1 MQSKISGKDM
11 KIKHIKLDVVNIDES
26 VYSLLI
32 DGNDV
37 ISMIFKNE
45 VKPCGV
51 ENGFVVHK
59 FTGKREIKMSWMDS
73 DKSTWRTL

>member
-1 MQSKISGKDM
+1 MLSEVKGSDI
-11 KIKHIKLDVVNIDES
+11 KIKYIKLDVVNTDGS
-26 VYSLLI
+26 VSSLLI

-37 ISMIFKNE
+37 ISMVFDNE

-51 ENGFVVHK
+51 ENGFVVHD

-73 DKSTWRTL
+73 DKSTWRTV